1 MQKKVG
7 LYWFSHDLRLN
18 DNDLLAKASQQV
30 DSLVC
35 VYCMPELTPYL
46 ASFSQQTQLGEQ
58 RVRFIQ
64 SSINDLSKQ
73 LAKFDQKLWL
83 CHQEPFA
90 ALQSLIQ
97 SLHVTHLYC
106 DRLSGINEA
115 RCVEALKQQ
124 FPQLCVVQANVSTLF
139 RESQL
144 PFALSDLPPTFTRF
158 RKQVEALPIHHH
170 ANVTTLPPVADSD
183 LDYFQHTSLEEGEAL
198 FVGGSTAGHQHCAW
212 YFSTHLASEYKLTRN
227 GLDGKEYST
236 KFSPW
241 LALGCVS
248 PREVMAYLRD
258 YEGKHGANESTYWIY
273 FELLWREYFHW
284 YARHH
289 AERLFF
295 HQGIKAH
302 SPSRHF
308 DSARFHSWVKGET
321 GFPIVDACMR
331 QLKQTGYLSNRG
343 RQLVASC
350 LIHELDLDWR
360 YGAAYFETQL
370 VDYDVGSNWGNWQ
383 YLAGVGA
390 DPNPSRKFNLEKQTQ
405 MYDPNGEFVAKW
417 LSTATGKESH

>member
-18 DNDLLAKASQQV
+18 DNDLLANAAQQV
-30 DSLVC
+30 DALVC

-46 ASFSQQTQLGEQ
+46 ANFSQQSHLGEQ

-73 LAKFDQKLWL
+73 LAKFDQKLIL
-83 CHQEPFA
+83 CDQEPFA

-106 DRLSGINEA
+106 DRFSGTNEA
-115 RCVEALKQQ
+115 RCVEALQQQ

-139 RESQL
+139 SESQL
-144 PFALSDLPPTFTRF
+144 PFALDDLPPTFTRF

-170 ANVTTLPPVADSD
+170 ANLTALPPMAESD
-183 LDYFQHTSLEEGEAL
+183 LDYFQHTSLEEDEAL

-248 PREVMAYLRD
+248 PREVMTYLRD
-258 YEGKHGANESTYWIY
+258 YEAKHGANESSYWIY

-284 YARHH
+284 YAQRH
-289 AERLFF
+289 AERLFL

-302 SPSRHF
+302 SPIGHF

-321 GFPIVDACMR
+321 GLPIVDACMR
-331 QLKQTGYLSNRG
+331 QLKLTGYLSNRG

-360 YGAAYFETQL
+360 YGAAYFETKL
-370 VDYDVGSNWGNWQ
+370 IDYDVGSNWGNWQ

-417 LSTATGKESH
+417 LSAATGKESH